1 MSKPKE
7 IDFGFI
13 HEDSKIWKLDI
24 PSEEM
29 PISELE
35 PNLDIAYLDK
45 EGTDDWNLTLRE
57 LINAPEKEP
66 GHYEKIK
73 TVEME
78 YPIEIYFFRGSWKI
92 LDGVHRFC
100 KAVMEGQKTIM
111 VRKVPNEMISK
122 VSKDAA

>member
-1 MSKPKE
+1 MPRPKE
-7 IDFGFI
+7 IDFGFN

-29 PISELE
+29 PITELE
-35 PNLDIAYLDK
+35 SNLDIPYLEK

-57 LINAPEKEP
+57 LIASLEKEP

-73 TVEME
+73 SVQME
-78 YPIEIYFFRGSWKI
+78 YPIEIYFFGGSWKI

-100 KAVMEGQKTIM
+100 RAIMEGRKTIT
-111 VRKVPNEMISK
+111 VRKVTPEMISRILK
-122 VSKDAA
+122 EAA